1 MFSRR
6 SAQTSIEALL
16 VAAALLAFFA
26 ALAPY
31 YSRLS
36 DASLEAS
43 SAVRQREFC
52 DLIASKA
59 ADARLLPGS
68 SFSFNASAPEPVL
81 LYFDDGLQ
89 CNFSGGKNFS
99 RPVQQSVEPARGK
112 KFEVCVNGE
121 RISFVPTSE

>member
-6 SAQTSIEALL
+6 GAQSSIEALL
-16 VAAALLAFFA
+16 VVAALVAFFA

-43 SAVRQREFC
+43 SAVRQRAFC

-81 LYFDDGLQ
+81 LYFDEGLQ

-99 RPVQQSVEPARGK
+99 RPATQFVEPARGK
-112 KFEVCVNGE
+112 TFSVRVTGE
-121 RISFVPTSE
+121 KISFTPTSE